1 LWLSCGDAVRW
12 DPEAAS
18 SLFSRYLKFVR
29 IEHTLFALPMAYAAA
44 LEASGGSLTL
54 WQAVW
59 VAAAFIGLR
68 IAGMSYNN
76 IADRGIDAM
85 NPRTRGRMLVTGAV
99 SLRGAYAVF
108 AVGVALFELSAAML
122 GPWPLYLSVPYLAVT
137 VTYPYAKRLH
147 CLPHLHLGAVYAL
160 VPLGASIAVY
170 SYDIRA
176 AALHTPWLLVLGSAL
191 WVAGFDTFYSKMDL
205 DFDRKMGLGSVPAC
219 YGERAAKAVWTSLLA
234 LSAALYLANYLSMGG
249 GPLGLALTVLGS
261 AVEVWS
267 AAAALDDRRIPT
279 AFNANLSVGLL
290 VAAGILADYL
300 LPAL

>member
-1 LWLSCGDAVRW
+1 MRW

-18 SLFSRYLKFVR
+18 SALWRYLKFVR

-59 VAAAFIGLR
+59 IAAAFVGLR

-76 IADRGIDAM
+76 IADREIDAL
-85 NPRTRGRMLVTGAV
+85 NPRTKGRMLVTGAV
-99 SLRGAYAVF
+99 SLRGAYATF

-122 GPWPLYLSVPYLAVT
+122 GPWPLYLSLPYLAVT

-170 SYDIRA
+170 SNDIRVA
-176 AALHTPWLLVLGSAL
+176 VLHTPWLLVLGSAL

-205 DFDRKMGLGSVPAC
+205 DFDRRMGLGSIPAC
-219 YGERAAKAVWTSLLA
+219 YGERAARASWVFLLVA
-234 LSAALYLANYLSMGG
+234 SAALYLWNYLSLGG
-249 GPLGLALTVLGS
+249 GLPGLALTALGS

-267 AAAALDDRRIPT
+267 AITALDEKRIPE

-290 VAAGILADYL
+290 IAAGVLANYL
-300 LPAL
+300 L